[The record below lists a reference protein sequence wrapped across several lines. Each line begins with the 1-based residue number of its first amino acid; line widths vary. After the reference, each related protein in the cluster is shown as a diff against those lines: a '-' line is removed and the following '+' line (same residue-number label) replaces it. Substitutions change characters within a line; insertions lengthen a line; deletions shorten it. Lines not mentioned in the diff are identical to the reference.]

1 MRGGRTGMR
10 SMTGGKTL
18 HGEIKTLH
26 DRRRNYIGHV
36 QHDRAMSRREA
47 YEYLSRQTGYRPAQ
61 LRAAFLGLAKALA
74 ANAARGNSSTI
85 DGVASFRNVAKGAF
99 ESLHGPWRP
108 GVNMLLVNAFE
119 LDPFKGA
126 LAGFV
131 PLNRTEG
138 AKPVIN
144 TVFDETTRVY
154 DEITGTDLFSIAG
167 NDLAPDATKDDEGVA
182 LANAQG
188 VETWCEIEFSDIQN
202 VKARLATALPA
213 GQYTLK
219 VYTRSGFGDQF
230 GVRAA
235 SRKVTVA

>member
-1 MRGGRTGMR
+1 MTPRYITVKGGGIST
-10 SMTGGKTL
+10 SSPY
-18 HGEIKTLH
+18 
-26 DRRRNYIGHV
+26 YIGHV

-47 YEYLSRQTGYRPAQ
+47 YEYLSQRTGYRPAQ

-85 DGVASFRNVAKGAF
+85 DGVASFRNVARGAF
-99 ESLHGPWRP
+99 ESVHGPWRP
-108 GVNMLLVNAFE
+108 GVNMILLNAFE
-119 LDPFKGA
+119 LDPFKGV

-131 PLNRTEG
+131 PVNRTEG

-167 NDLAPDATKDDEGVA
+167 NDLAPDSTKEDEGVA
-182 LANAQG
+182 LVSAQG
-188 VETWCEIEFSDIQN
+188 VETRCEIEFSDVQN
-202 VKARLATALPA
+202 VKARLSSALAP

-219 VYTRSGFGDQF
+219 VYTRSGFGEQF
-230 GVRAA
+230 GVH
-235 SRKVTVA
+235 VATRRVAVA